1 MARNPISLTAPH
13 IFLQNG
19 FVNSL
24 AFAKSGKFLLVG
36 HGQVYL
42 IYTKYVQ
49 INMNYSYCKTKP
61 DFLLCMMY

>member
-1 MARNPISLTAPH
+1 MAINLISLTAPH

-42 IYTKYVQ
+42 ICSNKYE
-49 INMNYSYCKTKP
+49 I
-61 DFLLCMMY
+61 FLLEDQI